1 MSFDL
6 VDTSASQI
14 NSELLRARR
23 REGSP
28 AMGMVLTL
36 IIVTDEREHYDALK
50 AAVEASREHPARILC
65 MVPRP
70 GRSRPRLDAEIRVGS
85 DSGSGETVLMRMHGP
100 LSQHA
105 ASIVLPLLLPE
116 SPVVAWWPGDSPA
129 VPAEDEIGALA
140 MRRVTDLTASRHPV
154 GDLEKRARA
163 YHPGDT
169 DLAWTRLTPWRSMLA
184 AALDQRYT
192 GIQQAVVGAERSNP
206 SAELFALWL
215 EERLGVLVDRKTTRG
230 PGITEVRLR
239 TVTGDIAI
247 SRPDGI
253 LARLDSPGQPRRP
266 VALKRRELSEL
277 IAEELRRLD
286 PDDVYATVLR
296 RVISGRRAAAK
307 SPAKLSPRQA
317 AAKKIAAEEEAPQ
330 QAGSAGKSGGG
341 AGGRKPA
348 PRPSRRTTTKATSAA
363 IGEATAAGAVA
374 TAAPTGAAT
383 KRPRKRAADRGGAG
397 SG

>member
-23 REGSP
+23 SEGSP

-65 MVPRP
+65 MVARP

-85 DSGSGETVLMRMHGP
+85 ESGSGETVLMRMHGA
-100 LSQHA
+100 LAQHA
-105 ASIVLPLLLPE
+105 SSIVLPLLLPE
-116 SPVVAWWPGDSPA
+116 SPVVAWWPGEAPA
-129 VPAEDEIGALA
+129 VPAEDDLGALA
-140 MRRVTDLTASRHPV
+140 MRRITDLTASRRPV
-154 GDLEKRARA
+154 ADLEKRARA
-163 YHPGDT
+163 YHAGDT

-184 AALDQRYT
+184 ASLDQRYT

-215 EERLGVLVDRKTTRG
+215 EERLNVPVERKTTRG

-253 LARLDSPGQPRRP
+253 LARLDFPGQPRRP
-266 VALKRRELSEL
+266 VALKRRDLHEL

-286 PDDVYATVLR
+286 PDDVYASVLR
-296 RVISGRRAAAK
+296 RVIAGDGRRAAAK
-307 SPAKLSPRQA
+307 SPGKLSPRQA
-317 AAKKIAAEEEAPQ
+317 AAKKIAADEKAQ
-330 QAGSAGKSGGG
+330 QDRAGGG
-341 AGGRKPA
+341 GRA
-348 PRPSRRTTTKATSAA
+348 PRPSRRTTTRATSPA
-363 IGEATAAGAVA
+363 IGDAAAAATTA
-374 TAAPTGAAT
+374 TAAPASSAPPKRAGKRSAGRGAA
-383 KRPRKRAADRGGAG
+383 RRG
-397 SG
+397 